1 MNVHSIRFRLTV
13 WYAALL
19 ALMLI
24 IFGGGVYVG
33 LARYLKAKASDQ
45 LAFQARQIAET
56 WLQRMNETGE
66 EYVVDE
72 IDEHLSPRAT
82 HRFIRLTRADGSV
95 LYQSDPP
102 RDGRFDPANVP
113 PARPPYREGIREQH
127 WPGDVDLLIY
137 ALPASVPGAG
147 TFLIEVGAPYNQIER
162 TLQGL
167 AFTFAVILPLAMI
180 LAIGSGYLLMK
191 RALRP
196 IDDITSAAESITSR
210 NLSERL
216 PVPGTGDE
224 VERLSRTLNRMIERL
239 ERSFRQIAQFTA
251 DASHELRTPLTI
263 LRGELEVTLR
273 QNALAPA
280 TREILE
286 SMLEETDR
294 LSETVE
300 KLMILSRLD
309 SGQLKLEW
317 QWFDLAELCRDTV
330 EQMRLLAEDK
340 EIELDC
346 FAPPRLEVKAD
357 PSRLRQILINLID
370 NAIKCTPSGG
380 SVRVR
385 LTQQADRAFIEVTDT
400 GQGIP
405 ADAVPHIFDRFYRVD
420 EARSRESGGSGLG
433 LAITKMLCE
442 LHGGRID
449 VESRLGEG
457 TRFRVT
463 IPIGGIHQGG

>member
-24 IFGGGVYVG
+24 IFGGGVYFG

-45 LAFQARQIAET
+45 LALQARQIAET
-56 WLQRMNETGE
+56 WLQRMDETGE

-102 RDGRFDPANVP
+102 RDGSFDPSMIP
-113 PARPPYREGIREQH
+113 PASPPYREGMHQQH
-127 WPGDVDLLIY
+127 LPGDVDLLIY

-147 TFLIEVGAPYNQIER
+147 TFLIEVGAPSHEIER
-162 TLQGL
+162 TLHGL
-167 AFTFAVILPLAMI
+167 AFTFVVILPLAMI

-224 VERLSRTLNRMIERL
+224 VERLSQTLNRMIERL
-239 ERSFRQIAQFTA
+239 EKSFRQVTQFTA

-273 QNALAPA
+273 QNELTPA

-300 KLMILSRLD
+300 KLMMLSRLD
-309 SGQLKLEW
+309 SGQLKLER
-317 QWFDLAELCRDTV
+317 QWFDLTELCQDTV

-340 EIELDC
+340 ELRLD
-346 FAPPRLEVKAD
+346 FSAPARLEVKAD
-357 PSRLRQILINLID
+357 PLRLRQILINLID
-370 NAIKCTPSGG
+370 NAIKYTPAGG
-380 SVRVR
+380 SVNVTLAQR
-385 LTQQADRAFIEVTDT
+385 ADRALIEVADT

-405 ADAVPHIFDRFYRVD
+405 ADAIPHIFDRFYRVD
-420 EARSRESGGSGLG
+420 EARSRELGGEWLG
-433 LAITKMLCE
+433 IG
-442 LHGGRID
+442 HHQD
-449 VESRLGEG
+449 V
-457 TRFRVT
+457 V
-463 IPIGGIHQGG
+463 